1 MQKYQEWGRMPGTLA
16 VIPATL
22 ESQEAEAGELH
33 ECRYLRLL
41 SATKKQSMQ

>member
-33 ECRYLRLL
+33 ECRYLRLV

>member
-1 MQKYQEWGRMPGTLA
+1 MPGILA

-22 ESQEAEAGELH
+22 ESQEAEAEKLYG
-33 ECRYLRLL
+33 CRYLRLV